1 MVRELF
7 TKWLNA
13 LNVFTIVIVT
23 EIYTQMNTAPV
34 HVKVVTV

>member
-13 LNVFTIVIVT
+13 LNVFTIVIVA
-23 EIYTQMNTAPV
+23 ENYMLMNMVPV
-34 HVKVVTV
+34 LAKIVGV